1 MKTTFLKLVF
11 LYMCFLYTL
20 ESMKK
25 KRAENTMDKLHWN
38 LGTNPVN

>member
-11 LYMCFLYTL
+11 LYTCFLYTL

-25 KRAENTMDKLHWN
+25 KAENTMDKLHWN